1 MESRQP
7 AHGLASAV
15 DYQSTKVML
24 HKDNK
29 MGVVSVSL
37 TDKLPLSVKELISGG
52 VAGALAK
59 TSVAP
64 LERLKIL
71 YQTRRGL
78 FQGLGVVGSLG
89 HIKKEEG
96 FRSFYRGNGV
106 SVLRIVPYAGFQFM
120 AYEQYRRWMLEYHPA
135 ANGPLVELA
144 AGGLAGGSAVLLTY
158 PLDLARTRLAY
169 QVNSQ
174 GTGKVDKVIRSS
186 LPPLSKGIGDVLR
199 NVYKESGIRGLY
211 RGVGATLYGIFPYA
225 GLKFYIY
232 EILKSNLPEDGEPSI
247 TGKLA
252 CGAVAG
258 CLGQTFT
265 YPLDVVRRQMQVQG
279 NKGLE
284 LDTRITEY
292 HMKGTIPPFKGTFD
306 GLIKV
311 METQGWRQLFA
322 GMSINYMKLIPSVAI
337 GFTVYDGMKSWLRV
351 PPRTKKQSKEQST
364 PPV

>member
-1 MESRQP
+1 MKSRQP

-78 FQGLGVVGSLG
+78 FQGLVVVGSLG

-169 QVNSQ
+169 QAS
-174 GTGKVDKVIRSS
+174 
-186 LPPLSKGIGDVLR
+186 
-199 NVYKESGIRGLY
+199 
-211 RGVGATLYGIFPYA
+211 
-225 GLKFYIY
+225 
-232 EILKSNLPEDGEPSI
+232 
-247 TGKLA
+247 
-252 CGAVAG
+252 
-258 CLGQTFT
+258 
-265 YPLDVVRRQMQVQG
+265 DVVRRQMQVQG
-279 NKGLE
+279 NKGFE

-292 HMKGTIPPFKGTFD
+292 HIKGTIPPFKGTFD

-322 GMSINYMKLIPSVAI
+322 GMSLNYMKLIPSVAI

>member
-1 MESRQP
+1 MESQQP
-7 AHGLASAV
+7 THGLAVIA
-15 DYQSTKVML
+15 
-24 HKDNK
+24 HKDN
-29 MGVVSVSL
+29 MMAGVSVSL
-37 TDKLPLSVKELISGG
+37 TDKLPLSMKELISGG

-78 FQGLGVVGSLG
+78 FQGMGVVGSLG
-89 HIKKEEG
+89 HIMREEG
-96 FRSFYRGNGV
+96 FRSFYKGNGA

-135 ANGPLVELA
+135 AHNGPLVELV

-174 GTGKVDKVIRSS
+174 ATGKVDTMIRSS
-186 LPPLSKGIGDVLR
+186 LSPVCKGIGDVLR
-199 NVYKESGIRGLY
+199 NVYKESGTRGLY

-232 EILKSNLPEDGEPSI
+232 EILKSRLAQDGEPSVP
-247 TGKLA
+247 GKLA
-252 CGAVAG
+252 CGAIAG

-284 LDTRITEY
+284 LDRIMTE
-292 HMKGTIPPFKGTFD
+292 HQVRGNIPPFKGTFD

-322 GMSINYMKLIPSVAI
+322 GLSLNYLKLVPSVAI

-351 PPRTKKQSKEQST
+351 PPKAKKPSKEHSVLPQ
-364 PPV
+364 